1 MSHHMKVAR
10 QLQDQG
16 YRLTPQRLA
25 ILEVIKGAGCHMSI
39 QDILDRLADSYP
51 TLSVPTVYRNLQWL
65 KAAGL
70 VAETDLGGECHEY
83 EYIAEHPHHHLVCLE
98 CGQRLN
104 LPDSLLD
111 PLRAYVREQNG
122 YEPRMEHFAFFGI
135 CPACQEHAHH
145 EHAHAEEDADQ
156 P

>member
-10 QLQDQG
+10 QLQEQG
-16 YRLTPQRLA
+16 HRLTPQRLA

-39 QDILDRLADSYP
+39 QAILDKLVDSYP

-83 EYIAEHPHHHLVCLE
+83 EYIGEHPHHHLVCLE
-98 CGQRLN
+98 CGERLT

-111 PLRAYVREQNG
+111 GVREYLREAYG
-122 YEPRMEHFAFFGI
+122 YLPRAEHFAFFGI
-135 CPACQEHAHH
+135 CPVCQEHAHA
-145 EHAHAEEDADQ
+145 EHFHDEHQAEQ